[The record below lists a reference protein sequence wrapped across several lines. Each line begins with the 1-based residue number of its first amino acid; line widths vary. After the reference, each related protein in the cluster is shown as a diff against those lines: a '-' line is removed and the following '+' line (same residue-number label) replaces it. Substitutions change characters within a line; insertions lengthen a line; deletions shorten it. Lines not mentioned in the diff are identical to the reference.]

1 VEVYVSL
8 KPGYEASQEMA
19 DKVTRAIEVEIGK
32 IARPKNVWIVPDMPK
47 TRSGKIMRRVIAA
60 VSNFTD
66 TGDVTTL
73 ANPEI
78 VEEIRHQ
85 VQDAK
90 LAKGEQPKELSETE
104 VEEIKAFGSE

>member
-1 VEVYVSL
+1 ME
-8 KPGYEASQEMA
+8 G
-19 DKVTRAIEVEIGK
+19 KVTTAIETEIGK

-66 TGDVTTL
+66 VGDVTTL

-78 VEEIRHQ
+78 VDSIRHK
-85 VQDAK
+85 VQSAK
-90 LAKGEQPKELSETE
+90 LAKGDAPRELTE
-104 VEEIKAFGSE
+104 AEKAEMAAFGAE